1 MPNTTRARVK
11 RAQNTSGTDAE
22 RELREVAREV
32 LPSIGDWIRANP
44 NDPKARELVLEIV
57 KDDLD
62 RSRAGDQDEL
72 LLRLKAVRESGSP
85 QLEAY
90 WNKVYGRLYPVG

>member
-32 LPSIGDWIRANP
+32 LPTIGEWIKQNP

-57 KDDLD
+57 KDDLE

-72 LLRLKAVRESGSP
+72 LVRLRAVREAGSP
-85 QLEAY
+85 MLSDY
-90 WNKVYGRLYPVG
+90 WNKVYGRINPVT